1 MSELNSFVGKK
12 IVVQLNSGFKKFG
25 VLLSFDS
32 LFLTLQFRDGKH
44 EIIPLASVGSVYLDG
59 RDEGVRE

>member
-1 MSELNSFVGKK
+1 MSELNRFLGKK
-12 IVVQLNSGFKKFG
+12 VVIQLNSGFKKYG

-59 RDEGVRE
+59 RDEGVRA

>member
-1 MSELNSFVGKK
+1 MSELSNFVGKK
-12 IVVQLNSGFKKFG
+12 IVVQLNSGFKKYG

-32 LFLTLQFRDGKH
+32 LFLSLEFRDGKH

-59 RDEGVRE
+59 RDEGARA